1 MLMPDKHIKFGESLL
16 GLSSHVLESLAT
28 PKTIDELWASFRT
41 LINNCGYPSEHPFE
55 HLVLAVDVLYAIGAV
70 EEADRPGVLRRCV

>member
-16 GLSSHVLESLAT
+16 GLGSYVLESLSA
-28 PKTIDELWASFRT
+28 PKIIDDLWLAFRASIDGGGF
-41 LINNCGYPSEHPFE
+41 PSSHSFE

-70 EEADRPGVLRRCV
+70 EEAERPGVLRRCG

>member
-16 GLSSHVLESLAT
+16 GLGSHVLESLAV
-28 PKTIDELWASFRT
+28 PKTVDELWATFRT
-41 LINNCGYPSEHPFE
+41 LVDRGDYPTQHSFE

-70 EEADRPGVLRRCV
+70 EEGDRPGVLRRCA